1 MVVIAA
7 QNDTEEETL
16 KDILFKLKK
25 NILNQEKNIEEPILL
40 IVDIPGIV
48 GYPWSINPNSLVIL
62 IQWLTEN
69 FSGCITILPSLP
81 INYNSERVL
90 ENWGLSAFLKREN
103 ISILYL
109 DKITATSSI
118 IDNEIKFEKIDNSIP
133 TFKSFKTVI
142 LYTQIGLLDENT
154 LWSGSTLL
162 YQLQLNFQ
170 SLFNKISVYPSE
182 EITSNEFLQAQW
194 IWNWLLHFFPK
205 KMDSKNYIQD
215 NYPAKKNN
223 LTLFISNAFS
233 IVSKN
238 SIIYDPTLIPLK
250 PKMIFLSDSFSEIEN
265 MIYHNLK
272 KTLSKSFF
280 YPIFREIFN
289 QNLKKDL
296 ELLTNN
302 NLSSFAVSDLIK
314 ENRKQKFHIH
324 TYFGELSEEERF
336 FANNIPDLLNDLL
349 FDDFQNVSHI
359 ALLMGN
365 NPPVPKQ
372 ADWILIFGE
381 NAINSTLNA
390 PFTLLDKNKLPK
402 EPFKII
408 DFEIGGNQILND
420 DELEREILR
429 KQRKIRN
436 KIEKLEAKIN
446 AFIDS
451 IGDKSIEEE
460 RNLLI
465 LTAKKKYD
473 QKIQSLRTKIEKIR
487 IDLFIKNEIRKIKLE
502 KPNIIINQ
510 KIIRIPFEATSSL
523 DIIPYLIQKWS
534 RKEAPSFHFFY
545 NKLAA
550 FYQFS
555 KPKKEWNKIIINQLK
570 EVLKTTISEI
580 STPLLPEIQRKLKK
594 VEGQRNQEFKKIK
607 IQEKI
612 AQQKIKNDYDP
623 KILLLKKKL
632 KNLKKEEKKHHRKR
646 FLMQLQRFS
655 NSFLNKSSVKKE
667 LVEDKEK
674 ISLKNPKDIQEDIKE
689 ENKSA

>member
-25 NILNQEKNIEEPILL
+25 NILNQENNIEEPILL

-48 GYPWSINPNSLVIL
+48 GYPWSINPNSLIIL

-90 ENWGLSAFLKREN
+90 ENWGLGAFLKREN
-103 ISILYL
+103 ISILYP
-109 DKITATSSI
+109 DKITAISSI
-118 IDNEIKFEKIDNSIP
+118 IDNEIKTEKKDNSIP

-182 EITSNEFLQAQW
+182 EITSNELLQAQW

-205 KMDSKNYIQD
+205 KMNSKNYIQG
-215 NYPAKKNN
+215 NYPAKKKI
-223 LTLFISNAFS
+223 LTLFISSAFS
-233 IVSKN
+233 IISKN

-250 PKMIFLSDSFSEIEN
+250 PKMIFLSDSFSEIEH
-265 MIYHNLK
+265 MTYHYFK

-280 YPIFREIFN
+280 YPIFREIFD

-296 ELLTNN
+296 ELLTDN

-314 ENRKQKFHIH
+314 ENRLQKFHIH
-324 TYFGELSEEERF
+324 TYFGELSEEEGF
-336 FANNIPDLLNDLL
+336 FAYHIPDLLNDLL
-349 FDDFQNVSHI
+349 FDDFQNVNHI
-359 ALLMGN
+359 ALLIGN
-365 NPPVPKQ
+365 KPPVPKQ
-372 ADWILIFGE
+372 ADWIIIFGE
-381 NAINSTLNA
+381 NAIKSTLNA

-408 DFEIGGNQILND
+408 DFEIGGNQILDD

-436 KIEKLEAKIN
+436 KIEKLETKIN

-451 IGDKSIEEE
+451 ISDKSIEEE

-465 LTAKKKYD
+465 LTAKKKNA
-473 QKIQSLRTKIEKIR
+473 QKIQNLRTKIEKIR
-487 IDLFIKNEIRKIKLE
+487 IDLLIKNEIRKIKLE

-510 KIIRIPFEATSSL
+510 KIIRIPSVALSGL
-523 DIIPYLIQKWS
+523 DFIPYLKQKWS
-534 RKEAPSFHFFY
+534 KKEAPSFHFFY
-545 NKLAA
+545 NKLIP

-555 KPKKEWNKIIINQLK
+555 NPKNEWNKKIITQLK

-594 VEGQRNQEFKKIK
+594 VKDQRNQEFKKFK
-607 IQEKI
+607 IREKI

-623 KILLLKKKL
+623 KILELKKKL
-632 KNLKKEEKKHHRKR
+632 KNLKKEEKKHRRKR

-655 NSFLNKSSVKKE
+655 NYFLNKSILKKE

-674 ISLKNPKDIQEDIKE
+674 ISLKNPKDFQEDIKE